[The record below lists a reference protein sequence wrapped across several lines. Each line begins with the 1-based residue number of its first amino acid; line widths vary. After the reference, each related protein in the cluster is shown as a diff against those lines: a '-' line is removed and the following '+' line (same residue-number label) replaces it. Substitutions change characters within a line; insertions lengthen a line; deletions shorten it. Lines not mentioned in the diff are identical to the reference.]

1 MKLVLAS
8 GRSNR
13 SNTVWSWLR
22 GKFLTGLFVLLPAV
36 LTLWVVQLVYGIVNG
51 PADGLLALLVRG
63 HLLPGSTFILEH
75 FGGHIPGAGF
85 VVSLL
90 VVLLVGFAVGNFA
103 GSALLRMIE
112 RVVQRVPL
120 VSPIYQT
127 AKEAVEALR
136 NLGTSDA
143 QAFQSSPVVY
153 VSLSERGPRMLG
165 FVTGRLPVQS
175 GEGILCTVF
184 VPTCP
189 TPFSGFLV
197 VVPEAALTTAPGL
210 SYESVL
216 KLCFSY
222 GLLSS
227 SKEDS
232 AARRERPPG
241 QGGTR
246 QTG

>member
-1 MKLVLAS
+1 MKLAFAS
-8 GRSNR
+8 ERLTRSSPVR
-13 SNTVWSWLR
+13 SWLR

-36 LTLWVVQLVYGIVNG
+36 LTLWVIQLVYGIVNG
-51 PADGLLALLVRG
+51 PADMLLALLIRA
-63 HLLPGSTFILEH
+63 HLLPGSTFIREH

-90 VVLLVGFAVGNFA
+90 VVLLVGLAVGNFL
-103 GSALLRMIE
+103 GSTLLRTIE
-112 RVVQRVPL
+112 RVVQRLPF
-120 VSPIYQT
+120 VSSIYQT

-136 NLGTSDA
+136 NLGSSDA

-153 VSLSERGPRMLG
+153 VSLSEKGPRALG
-165 FVTGRLPVQS
+165 FVTGRLPIQS
-175 GEGILCTVF
+175 GEGTLCTVF
-184 VPTCP
+184 IPTCP

-197 VVPEAALTTAPGL
+197 VVPEAALTTAPEL

-216 KLCFSY
+216 RLCFSY

-227 SKEDS
+227 SKES
-232 AARRERPPG
+232 STARQGRPPG
-241 QGGTR
+241 QADTR